1 MPRITDSNRRWWTLV
16 GACMGLFLLMLD
28 STVVTIALPSIQREL
43 DASNADLQW
52 MLNAYLLAI
61 TVLVVT
67 LGRFGDMFG
76 RKRVYLAGLAAFTA
90 GSVLA
95 AVAADPVV
103 LILGRVIQGAG
114 GAALLSLSLAIV
126 SDAFPEEERP
136 RALGIWAGVSALALG
151 VGPLVGGGLLTS
163 LSWRWIF
170 WINIPF
176 AVLGLVVTV
185 VATRESRDETAG
197 HRIDVPGLLTLSG
210 GLTAVVLALIEG
222 KGWGWSSPATLG
234 LFAAGLALLVGF
246 WFIEH
251 RAAQPIV
258 DFPLFRNRPYFG
270 ANAAAFALVSCYWAT
285 MFFQPQYLQNI
296 LDHSPLEAG
305 LLILPVTAPMIVISP
320 LSGRLIARF
329 GSRNLMTFG
338 MALAVVGVFLQTR
351 ITASTGYGLLF
362 VAYLV
367 LGIAIGLVY
376 APMSTAAMTAMPRE
390 KAGIAAGV
398 LAMNRVLAA
407 SLGLALLG
415 ALFSHL
421 QLNRLHEQ
429 LAAQGAHLSGSDR
442 RDLDGLLA
450 GSERARDVVAHL
462 PARAHA
468 LVEHVARDTFSYAL
482 ANAMWVMVALALI
495 GTVLTWLFVAD
506 ARAPPDAPP
515 GDAHHYLHHRRFHL

>member
-1 MPRITDSNRRWWTLV
+1 MPRITESNRPWWTLL

-52 MLNAYLLAI
+52 MLNAYLLAV

-76 RKRVYLAGLAAFTA
+76 RKRVFLIGLAAFTG

-95 AVAADPVV
+95 ALAGDPNV

-126 SDAFPEEERP
+126 SDAFPEDERP

-151 VGPLVGGGLLTS
+151 LGPLVGGELLTS

-170 WINIPF
+170 WINLPF
-176 AVLGLVVTV
+176 AVVGFVVTL
-185 VATRESRDETAG
+185 VATRESRDETGG
-197 HRIDVPGLLTLSG
+197 HRIDVAGLVTFSS

-222 KGWGWSSPATLG
+222 KGWGWTSPATLG
-234 LFAAGLALLVGF
+234 LFVAGLALLVAF
-246 WFIEH
+246 WFVEH

-285 MFFQPQYLQNI
+285 MFLQPQYLQNI
-296 LDHSPLEAG
+296 LDHTPLEAG
-305 LLILPVTAPMIVISP
+305 LLILPVTVPMIAISP

-329 GSRNLMTFG
+329 GARNLMTFG

-351 ITASTGYGLLF
+351 ITGSTGYGLLF
-362 VAYLV
+362 VAYLI

-398 LAMNRVLAA
+398 LAMNRILAA

-421 QLNRLHEQ
+421 QQDRLHDE
-429 LAAQGAHLSGSDR
+429 LVKRGARVTASDR
-442 RDLDGLLA
+442 RDLDGVLA
-450 GSERARDVVAHL
+450 GSDS
-462 PARAHA
+462 ARAAAHRLPPRA
-468 LVEHVARDTFSYAL
+468 LVAVDDIARDTFSYAL
-482 ANAMWVMVALALI
+482 ANAMWVMVVLAFI
-495 GTVLTWLFVAD
+495 GLVLTWLFVSD
-506 ARAPPDAPP
+506 ARAPPEAHPDDAQ
-515 GDAHHYLHHRRFHL
+515 HHLHHRRFHL

>member
-1 MPRITDSNRRWWTLV
+1 MPRITEANRRWWTLF

-43 DASNADLQW
+43 GASNADLQW
-52 MLNAYLLAI
+52 MLNAYLLAV

-67 LGRFGDMFG
+67 VGRFGDIFG
-76 RKRVYLAGLAAFTA
+76 RKRLYLMGLAAFTG

-95 AVAADPVV
+95 AVAGDPIV
-103 LILGRVIQGAG
+103 LILARVIQGAG
-114 GAALLSLSLAIV
+114 GAALLGLSLAIV
-126 SDAFPEEERP
+126 SDAFGDDERP

-151 VGPLVGGGLLTS
+151 LGPLLGGALLTS

-170 WINIPF
+170 WINLPF
-176 AVLGLVVTV
+176 AVLGFVVTL
-185 VATRESRDETAG
+185 VATRESRDETSG
-197 HRIDVPGLLTLSG
+197 HRIDIAGLVTFSA

-222 KGWGWSSPATLG
+222 KGWGWTSATTIG
-234 LFAAGLALLVGF
+234 LFAAGVALLVAF
-246 WFIEH
+246 WFVEH
-251 RAAQPIV
+251 RVAQPIV

-285 MFFQPQYLQNI
+285 MFLQPQYLQNI
-296 LDHSPLEAG
+296 LDHTPLEAG

-320 LSGRLIARF
+320 ASGRLIGRF
-329 GSRNLMTFG
+329 GARNLMTFG

-362 VAYLV
+362 VSYLI

-398 LAMNRVLAA
+398 LAMNRILAA

-421 QLNRLHEQ
+421 QVNKLHDE
-429 LAAQGAHLSGSDR
+429 LAAQGATLNGADR
-442 RDLDGLLA
+442 HDLDGLLA
-450 GSERARDVVAHL
+450 GSDRARAVVQHL
-462 PARAHA
+462 PARVHA
-468 LVEHVARDTFSYAL
+468 QVENVAKESFSYAL
-482 ANAMWVMVALALI
+482 AGAMWVMVALAFV
-495 GTVLTWLFVAD
+495 GMVLTWLFVSA
-506 ARAPPDAPP
+506 ARAPPALRPD
-515 GDAHHYLHHRRFHL
+515 DLQHHLHHRRFHL

>member
-1 MPRITDSNRRWWTLV
+1 MPRITEANRAWWTLF

-52 MLNAYLLAI
+52 MLNAYLLTI

-76 RKRVYLAGLAAFTA
+76 RKRVFLSGVAVFTS

-95 AVAADPVV
+95 ALAGDPVV
-103 LILGRVIQGAG
+103 LILGRVLQGAG
-114 GAALLSLSLAIV
+114 GAALLGLSLAIV
-126 SDAFPEEERP
+126 SDAFSDEQRP
-136 RALGIWAGVSALALG
+136 RALGIWVGVSALALG
-151 VGPLVGGGLLTS
+151 VGPLIGGALLTS
-163 LSWRWIF
+163 FSWRWIF
-170 WINIPF
+170 WINLPF
-176 AVLGLVVTV
+176 AVLGFVVTFL
-185 VATRESRDETAG
+185 ATRESRDETAG
-197 HRIDVPGLLTLSG
+197 HRIDVAGLVTFSA

-222 KGWGWSSPATLG
+222 KSWGWSSPTTLG
-234 LFAAGLALLVGF
+234 LFAAGLALLVAF
-246 WFIEH
+246 WFVEH
-251 RAAQPIV
+251 RVAQPIV
-258 DFPLFRNRPYFG
+258 DFPLFRNRPYLG

-285 MFFQPQYLQNI
+285 MFLQPQYLQNI
-296 LDHSPLEAG
+296 LAHTPLEAG
-305 LLILPVTAPMIVISP
+305 LLILPVTVPMIAISP

-329 GSRNLMTFG
+329 GARNLMTFG

-362 VAYLV
+362 AAYLV

-398 LAMNRVLAA
+398 LAMNRILSA

-421 QLNRLHEQ
+421 QADKLHDQ
-429 LAAQGAHLSGSDR
+429 LAVHGASLTASDR
-442 RDLDGLLA
+442 HDLDGLLA
-450 GSERARDVVAHL
+450 GSDRAHDVVNHL
-462 PARAHA
+462 PPSTHA
-468 LVEHVARDTFSYAL
+468 LVENVARDTFAYAL
-482 ANAMWVMVALALI
+482 ANAMWAMVVLAFVGL
-495 GTVLTWLFVAD
+495 VLTWLFVSD
-506 ARAPPDAPP
+506 ARAPPEARPADAR
-515 GDAHHYLHHRRFHL
+515 HYLHHRRFHL

>member
-1 MPRITDSNRRWWTLV
+1 MPRITEANRRWWTLF

-43 DASNADLQW
+43 DASTADLQW
-52 MLNAYLLAI
+52 MVNAYLLAV

-76 RKRVYLAGLAAFTA
+76 RKRVFLAGVATFAG

-95 AVAADPVV
+95 ALAGDPDV
-103 LILGRVIQGAG
+103 LILGRVIQGVG
-114 GAALLSLSLAIV
+114 GAALLGLSLAIV
-126 SDAFPEEERP
+126 SDAFGDDERP

-151 VGPLVGGGLLTS
+151 LGPLVGGELLTS

-170 WINIPF
+170 WINLPF
-176 AVLGLVVTV
+176 AVLGFVVTL

-197 HRIDVPGLLTLSG
+197 HRIDVPGLITFSG

-222 KGWGWSSPATLG
+222 KGWGWSSPTTLG
-234 LFAAGLALLVGF
+234 LFAAGVALLVAF
-246 WFIEH
+246 WFVEH
-251 RAAQPIV
+251 RVAQPIV

-285 MFFQPQYLQNI
+285 MFLQPQYLQDV
-296 LDHSPLEAG
+296 LDHTPLAAG
-305 LLILPVTAPMIVISP
+305 VLILPVTVPMIVISP
-320 LSGRLIARF
+320 QSGRLIARF
-329 GSRNLMTFG
+329 GARNLMTFG

-362 VAYLV
+362 VAYLI

-398 LAMNRVLAA
+398 LAMNRILAA

-421 QLNRLHEQ
+421 QVNKLQDELTAR
-429 LAAQGAHLSGSDR
+429 GASLSASDR
-442 RDLDGLLA
+442 HDLDGLLA
-450 GSERARDVVAHL
+450 GSERARAVVAHL
-462 PARAHA
+462 PSHAHA
-468 LVEHVARDTFSYAL
+468 LVENVARDTFSYAL
-482 ANAMWVMVALALI
+482 ANAMWVMVVLAFV
-495 GTVLTWLFVAD
+495 GTVLTWVFVSD
-506 ARAPPDAPP
+506 ARAPPEVHPADVR
-515 GDAHHYLHHRRFHL
+515 HHMHHRRFHL